1 MIWDRG
7 ISMVIFSCI
16 LHCSHCLCFSFFRVC
31 VSECFF
37 VAVVFFFF
45 FFFFFFFWGGG
56 GGGVGCITS
65 LFCYAVLSVF
75 LDL

>member
-7 ISMVIFSCI
+7 ISMVIFSCV

-37 VAVVFFFF
+37 VAVVFFFLF
-45 FFFFFFFWGGG
+45 FFVFFGGG
-56 GGGVGCITS
+56 GGCITS
-65 LFCYAVLSVF
+65 LFCYAVLSVL